1 MYKSLRIVALLL
13 VYCMSTSVCKAQ
25 DVDSLGNLWIFTLDK
40 SRSMTDKGLGFKD
53 YVFKKLL
60 NKKLYSEIDFTK
72 DQFIFYNSGVV
83 YMPGK
88 SFVPSKVPAYLKGE
102 NRRSANFRDRFIRK
116 ATKKSTPYTFE
127 NAGVFERRFK
137 AMYGVWNTKNFP
149 YATSFVSLI
158 QPLTL
163 ASFLEDYKDLNLR
176 NYNKIILCSITD
188 DADQTDQ
195 WLQDYKTIR
204 KFVPNKQKE
213 IDSTLSAL
221 IYSPFN
227 VNSKGRGA
235 FSAVFPPIE
244 KNGKPKLFAYA
255 YTTRQGLLQPAQT
268 TSTIEIN
275 TPESD
280 AIELKI
286 NSEIAKNHLVKLD
299 SILVNDELLPLSYPI
314 VLKKDSIQKIPVV
327 LNSVFANTVSLRGI
341 GQQMYRDDLLGERI
355 HKIRIHEEHT
365 NVYAANSPL
374 NRTTLYKI
382 GAILLGL
389 FVLWIAYIIY
399 KLHLPKCIIIGP
411 SGETTII
418 KNGFKRSEKK
428 KKIQYAGFTKEH
440 DTITTVQ
447 LKNHFITNQQLAVD
461 TSSSKKWI
469 TVISKKN
476 VLFINDVEV
485 HVFKKGDTK
494 NIQGVETEYHTEIR
508 KRYGK
513 NYTIYFIPYPTV
525 YTVLNFTMKEDASQN
540 EYNILAAVI
549 DQNVHKSAETLQNE
563 RMISDLFL
571 KNDIPT
577 TADYILLCNKIQTD
591 DTSLLYINVIRPYSL
606 KTFLPIQVLKHYK
619 IKLSTTDNLDE
630 IINHEL
636 AAIEKEFKQQQHKKV
651 KLKAYY
657 RKESDSNHLVAIEY
671 PFFPVNLSLCSKEDY
686 ATKVQV
692 AMYNSVT
699 YHKEAVEKNTLRI
712 KMERPSDATIEPYSI
727 QLLWHPHSE
736 VYDMHLTD
744 RKEYAINGENYL
756 DIGNPDTITLD
767 VTKNND
773 QYIIKCQ
780 GHTLQTNVQDYFYK
794 SIYTNE

>member
-1 MYKSLRIVALLL
+1 MYKSIRIVTLLL
-13 VYCMSTSVCKAQ
+13 VYCATTTVVKAQ
-25 DVDSLGNLWIFTLDK
+25 DIDSLGNLWIVTLDK
-40 SRSMTDKGLGFKD
+40 SRSMTDTGLGYKN

-60 NKKLYSEIDFTK
+60 DKKLYAEIDFTK
-72 DQFIFYNSGVV
+72 DEFIFYNSGVV

-116 ATKKSTPYTFE
+116 ATKREDPIQFKNARDFE
-127 NAGVFERRFK
+127 QRFTSI
-137 AMYGVWNTKNFP
+137 YGTWNTKNFP

-163 ASFLEDYKDLNLR
+163 ASFLEDYNKLNLC
-176 NYNKIILCSITD
+176 NYNQIILCSITD

-244 KNGKPKLFAYA
+244 KNGKPKLFAYT
-255 YTTRQGLLQPAQT
+255 YTTRQGLLQVANT

-275 TPESD
+275 TRVSD
-280 AIELKI
+280 TIELKI
-286 NSEIAKNHLVKLD
+286 NSEATKNHLVKLD
-299 SILVNDELLPLSYPI
+299 SILLNNEILPLSYPI
-314 VLKKDSIQKIPVV
+314 ILKKDSVQKIAVS
-327 LNSVFANTVSLRGI
+327 LNSVFSNTISLRGI
-341 GQQMYRDDLLGERI
+341 GQQIYTDDLLGERI
-355 HKIRIHEEHT
+355 HKITIKEEHT

-374 NRTTLYKI
+374 NRKTLYKI

-389 FVLWIAYIIY
+389 LLLWIAYIIY

-428 KKIQYAGFTKEH
+428 KKIQYAGFTKTN
-440 DTITTVQ
+440 DRIATVQ
-447 LKNHFITNQQLAVD
+447 LKNHFIKNEQLVVN
-461 TSSSKKWI
+461 TSSTKKWI

-485 HVFKKGDTK
+485 HAFQKGDSK
-494 NIQGVETEYHTEIR
+494 HIQGVETEYHTQIR
-508 KRYGK
+508 EKYGK
-513 NYTIYFIPYPTV
+513 NYTIYFIAYPTGN
-525 YTVLNFTMKEDASQN
+525 TVLNFTIKEDASQN
-540 EYNILAAVI
+540 EYNILAAVT
-549 DQNVHKSAETLQNE
+549 DKNVHKSVATLQNE
-563 RMISDLFL
+563 RMISNVFL

-577 TADYILLCNKIQTD
+577 TTDYMMLCNKIQTD
-591 DTSLLYINVIRPYSL
+591 DTSLLYINVIQPYSL

-619 IKLSTTDNLDE
+619 IKLETTENLEE
-630 IINHEL
+630 IINHQLEAL
-636 AAIEKEFKQQQHKKV
+636 KHEFKQLQKKGNI
-651 KLKAYY
+651 KAYY
-657 RKESDSNHLVAIEY
+657 RNESDTNDFLAIDY
-671 PFFPVNLSLCSKEDY
+671 PFFPVNLSLCDKEEN
-686 ATKVQV
+686 APNVQIEL
-692 AMYNSVT
+692 YNSVEDYT
-699 YHKEAVEKNTLRI
+699 ENIEKNKLRI
-712 KMERPSDATIEPYSI
+712 KIERPSNMSIKPYSI
-727 QLLWHPHSE
+727 QLLWHPHAE
-736 VYDMHLTD
+736 IYDMHITD
-744 RKEYAINGENYL
+744 RKTYALNGENYL

-773 QYIIKCQ
+773 QYTIKCQ

-794 SIYTNE
+794 PIDTNE

>member
-1 MYKSLRIVALLL
+1 MYKSFRMFALLL
-13 VYCMSTSVCKAQ
+13 VYCMSTFVCKAQ

-60 NKKLYSEIDFTK
+60 DKKLYAEIDFSK

-116 ATKKSTPYTFE
+116 ATKKSTPSIFE
-127 NAGVFERRFK
+127 NARTFERRFK
-137 AMYGVWNTKNFP
+137 SIYGTWNTKNFP

-158 QPLTL
+158 QPMTL
-163 ASFLEDYKDLNLR
+163 ASFLEDHKDLNLL
-176 NYNKIILCSITD
+176 NYNQIILCSITD

-244 KNGKPKLFAYA
+244 KIGKPKLFAYS

-268 TSTIEIN
+268 TSAIEIN
-275 TPESD
+275 TQESD
-280 AIELKI
+280 TIELKI
-286 NSEIAKNHLVKLD
+286 NSETTKNHLVKLD
-299 SILVNDELLPLSYPI
+299 SILVNDELIPLSYPI
-314 VLKKDSIQKIPVV
+314 ILKKDSIQKIPVS
-327 LNSVFANTVSLRGI
+327 LNSIFSNTVSLRGV
-341 GQQMYRDDLLGERI
+341 GQQIYTDDLLGERI
-355 HKIRIHEEHT
+355 HKVNINEEHSS
-365 NVYAANSPL
+365 VYSANSPL
-374 NRTTLYKI
+374 NRATLYKI

-389 FVLWIAYIIY
+389 LLLWIAYIIY

-418 KNGFKRSEKK
+418 KNGFKRTEKK
-428 KKIQYAGFTKEH
+428 KKIQYAGFTKEY

-447 LKNHFITNQQLAVD
+447 LKNHFITNQQLTVD
-461 TSSSKKWI
+461 ASSSKKWI

-476 VLFINDVEV
+476 LLFINDVEV
-485 HVFKKGDTK
+485 HAFKKGDSK
-494 NIQGVETEYHTEIR
+494 HIQGVETAYHTQIR
-508 KRYGK
+508 KKYGK
-513 NYTIYFIPYPTV
+513 NYAIYFIPYPTV
-525 YTVLNFTMKEDASQN
+525 DTVLNFTMKEDASQN

-563 RMISDLFL
+563 RMISNLFL

-577 TADYILLCNKIQTD
+577 TTDYMMLCNKIQVD
-591 DTSLLYINVIRPYSL
+591 DTTLLYINLIQPYSL

-619 IKLSTTDNLDE
+619 IKLNTTDNLED
-630 IINHEL
+630 IINREL
-636 AAIEKEFKQQQHKKV
+636 AALEKEFKQQQHKKV
-651 KLKAYY
+651 KLKAHY
-657 RKESDSNHLVAIEY
+657 RKESDTTNLVAIEY
-671 PFFPVNLSLCSKEDY
+671 PFFPVNLSLCSKEEN
-686 ATKVQV
+686 ATQTQI

-712 KMERPSDATIEPYSI
+712 KMERPSNATIQPYSI
-727 QLLWHPHSE
+727 QLLWHPHGE

-767 VTKNND
+767 VTKNNN

-794 SIYTNE
+794 SIDNE